1 MPNKFSS
8 IFKRVA
14 HLVGDT
20 PVETGDEHPLPVTLA
35 VPATPGTPVAATVT
49 FDTKTVAAAATPEA
63 LVADSTLVESV
74 TIYALA
80 ANTGDAFA
88 GFSSDP
94 QGALPLVIVAPAGKK
109 IDLAEILVRVT
120 EDGDGVAY
128 ETID

>member
-1 MPNKFSS
+1 MAGLIQFIANKFGP
-8 IFKRVA
+8 
-14 HLVGDT
+14 LVTLNVSPQD
-20 PVETGDEHPLPVTLA
+20 PLPVTVYA
-35 VPATPGTPVAATVT
+35 PAASTGITPVVAQGGSG
-49 FDTKTVAAAATPEA
+49 TKTVAAAATPEA